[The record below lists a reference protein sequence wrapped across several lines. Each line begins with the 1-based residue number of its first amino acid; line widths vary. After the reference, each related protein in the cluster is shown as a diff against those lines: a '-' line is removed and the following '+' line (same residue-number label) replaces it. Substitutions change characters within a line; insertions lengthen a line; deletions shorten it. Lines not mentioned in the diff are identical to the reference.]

1 MMAKIDMV
9 CPRYSETHGVIRNSH
24 SASGASYSACWD
36 NAVIEHFWGYL
47 KHEWLLLVPQ
57 PTRSYMKQ
65 DAAAYIRLF
74 HQLTGQPASHFDTRV
89 SGDDS
94 RDASSAG
101 RAAAG
106 VQASM
111 TWLRLATCS
120 PSCSLSEVCLPV
132 AAAMD
137 FKSLAQ
143 HSHRISCSQPVDY
156 REPLSASDI
165 KSAVA
170 FFRISFSI
178 SRRWTF
184 SSFLATRAVRAS
196 EEAEWAFSPGVQVA
210 AYSPSG

>member
-1 MMAKIDMV
+1 MAKIDMV
-9 CPRYSETHGVIRNSH
+9 CPRYSETHGVIRNGH

-106 VQASM
+106 VPGFHD
-111 TWLRLATCS
+111 LAALSDVLTIVLTVRSLPACS
-120 PSCSLSEVCLPV
+120 CCDGLQ
-132 AAAMD
+132 
-137 FKSLAQ
+137 KSGTT
-143 HSHRISCSQPVDY
+143 QPPDIV
-156 REPLSASDI
+156 LSAC
-165 KSAVA
+165 
-170 FFRISFSI
+170 R
-178 SRRWTF
+178 
-184 SSFLATRAVRAS
+184 L
-196 EEAEWAFSPGVQVA
+196 P
-210 AYSPSG
+210 